1 MNLLYE
7 HQIQKVAR
15 RTWRYRSKWLHSSLN
30 GFYTMLYVQSCVY
43 NGYRNFQFSYLDKT
57 KLPGRQKTYP
67 WNLITNTALSFK
79 IANKNNLIIKHNYKK
94 NKYISATKD
103 NQYQHACYTRI
114 KNGFKCK
121 DISEKTELLHYTN
134 QLYIPPSIP
143 QSLNWLSMSYAYCW
157 YSIDWHNYIIDPKGD
172 IHKEALLNIINN
184 ISTKISPLHLKIN
197 L

>member
-15 RTWRYRSKWLHSSLN
+15 QTWRYRSKWLHSSLN

-121 DISEKTELLHYTN
+121 DISEKNRTASLYKPVVYSSQHSSKPQLTEHELCLLLIFHWLT
-134 QLYIPPSIP
+134 QLYHWP
-143 QSLNWLSMSYAYCW
+143 
-157 YSIDWHNYIIDPKGD
+157 
-172 IHKEALLNIINN
+172 
-184 ISTKISPLHLKIN
+184 
-197 L
+197 